1 MPRSRSS
8 PPQPPSPARAD
19 SLGAASASARKAA
32 PDAARTDVLAP
43 GTRLEE
49 FRIERVIGSSSFG
62 VVYLAND
69 EAFERHIA
77 IKEYLP
83 DTLSLRDADGVQVRL
98 RAPSH
103 SESFARGR
111 RAFVEE
117 SQLLAACNHPSLLH
131 VQRGWEANGTAYRA
145 MPYYAGHSLL
155 ALRRA
160 MTAPPDEA
168 SLRALLD
175 GLLGA
180 LETLHDAGA
189 LHREI
194 GPDKIL
200 LLPDDRPLLLD
211 SSAARR
217 AIVGDEARA
226 LMTLLAPSFA
236 PLEQTAPAR
245 DRPQGPW
252 TDLYALCGVVKYC
265 ISGELPPPASLHRK
279 PAREPMA
286 QLVQR
291 LLEQFPRMHYSASF
305 LAAIDAGLAPRLE
318 NRPQSVAG
326 LRHLLDK
333 HPPLRSPVSERE
345 PWLTETADETPE
357 WPQGRGAPVD
367 DFTAANF
374 SAAPSPDAGRSAP
387 THDASASSDDR
398 RDDNYGSSRFFAE
411 PSLDTMMAE
420 LPPDDA
426 WRGAAAAAPAHP
438 AIEPPA
444 APAMSARPADDRPS
458 HLPPPVFDFAA
469 RTRRK
474 RHRLAWVGA
483 VLVLAAGGAVMW
495 AVDQQRIE
503 DAQAAFAEAAHE
515 VGLTANRPRPHA
527 PASTGAAGIAG
538 TDEVPSVA
546 NVQPALPQAPTGAVV
561 VAPAPAP
568 AEERASTSGTQSQR
582 AAMGLAPGES
592 VVRSANGAAQAVPD
606 DAGKKAVVAEDGRS
620 AANAPPPGK
629 PAPQAAKAAAPVE
642 TVSSPREACGD
653 RTHFSLYRCM
663 KTQCAKA
670 QWISHPLCQRL
681 RVLDRVE

>member
-1 MPRSRSS
+1 M
-8 PPQPPSPARAD
+8 
-19 SLGAASASARKAA
+19 
-32 PDAARTDVLAP
+32 LAP

-117 SQLLAACNHPSLLH
+117 SQMLAACNHPSLLH

-145 MPYYAGHSLL
+145 MPYYPGHSLL

-194 GPDKIL
+194 APDKIL

-211 SSAARR
+211 ASAARR

-236 PLEQTAPAR
+236 PLEQTAPAP

-291 LLEQFPRMHYSASF
+291 LLEQFPHMHYSASF

-345 PWLTETADETPE
+345 PWLNETADDVPE
-357 WPQGRGAPVD
+357 WPSGTGPQGGYAPVD
-367 DFTAANF
+367 DFGAANF
-374 SAAPSPDAGRSAP
+374 SAAPAPGGGRDAP
-387 THDASASSDDR
+387 TPDDNASSDDR
-398 RDDNYGSSRFFAE
+398 RDDRYGSSRFFAE
-411 PSLDTMMAE
+411 PSLDAMMAE
-420 LPPDDA
+420 LPHDEA
-426 WRGAAAAAPAHP
+426 WRGAAAAASTQPAPPTRAP
-438 AIEPPA
+438 APA
-444 APAMSARPADDRPS
+444 PPAMSARPADDRPS
-458 HLPPPVFDFAA
+458 HVPPPVFDFAA

-474 RHRLAWVGA
+474 RHRLAWVVA
-483 VLVLAAGGAVMW
+483 VLLLAAGGAVMW

-503 DAQAAFAEAAHE
+503 DAQAAFAEAARE
-515 VGLTANRPRPHA
+515 DGLTKNLPPLRA
-527 PASTGAAGIAG
+527 ASSAGTAAVVG
-538 TDEVPSVA
+538 TDEVSPVA
-546 NVQPALPQAPTGAVV
+546 KAQGALPQAPTGAVV
-561 VAPAPAP
+561 APPPPAPV
-568 AEERASTSGTQSQR
+568 EERISTSGTQSQR

-592 VVRSANGAAQAVPD
+592 MVRSGNDAVEPVRGDAEKNAAVSGEGPK
-606 DAGKKAVVAEDGRS
+606 AGNTPVKPT
-620 AANAPPPGK
+620 AA
-629 PAPQAAKAAAPVE
+629 AAKAAAAPVE

-663 KTQCAKA
+663 KTQCEKA
-670 QWISHPLCQRL
+670 RWVQHPLCQRL